1 VALSS
6 PSAFT
11 QRRRQP
17 AETSKSLKGFP
28 MTTIDDHLNNWLRD
42 AHAAEEQAETMLSTA
57 SDRLKDYPDLAIRI
71 RQHQD
76 ETTNQR
82 KLLEECLERRG
93 TSTST
98 TKDLMAKTSAM
109 FQDMGKAMAGDE
121 VVKTVLFSYAFE
133 QMEIASYRIL
143 VTAAE
148 AAGDQQTRSVCERI
162 LQEEIAMADWL
173 QQHSD
178 AITRQFLAREDDTT
192 ARTARA

>member
-1 VALSS
+1 
-6 PSAFT
+6 
-11 QRRRQP
+11 
-17 AETSKSLKGFP
+17 

-57 SDRLKDYPDLAIRI
+57 SDRLKDYPDLANRI

-143 VTAAE
+143 VATAE

-178 AITRQFLAREDDTT
+178 AITRQFLSREADP
-192 ARTARA
+192 AARAAQA